1 MKILY
6 STDSD
11 YGDGT
16 HTEHGL
22 VTHIHFQP
30 WDENLNINDVAK
42 KIKNLSNDHKVI
54 LVPFAHLDS
63 KVLNYNIAENL
74 FILLTQEVAKDREIF
89 SAGFWTPKWYIL
101 NNGYFKIQWEVE
113 KGDAEFKFRQY
124 WKSTKHETKNPIE
137 IFEIPKS
144 DGIIHQKDP
153 TAHAIDMQKLYD
165 KEASNYDK
173 HMNETHHF
181 EAQETIVFNFQDHF
195 GKTVLDLAT
204 WTGHTANTFIL
215 FDQVKILIIND
226 ISKNMLTI
234 AKDKLQKT
242 FMKERLLHLW
252 KHLYSSNEN
261 IETEILYEKI
271 GDAKIDTVFISNLL
285 AYMQDKDKL
294 LENVKKILKQWWKLI
309 ILEEYPFL
317 FPKGEDITWFSKW
330 LQKIREDNN
339 WTPEKI
345 INILERSWY
354 KAITQWFTEINEEH
368 NLYWFVFELQ
378 EKKN

>member
-1 MKILY
+1 
-6 STDSD
+6 
-11 YGDGT
+11 
-16 HTEHGL
+16 
-22 VTHIHFQP
+22 
-30 WDENLNINDVAK
+30 
-42 KIKNLSNDHKVI
+42 
-54 LVPFAHLDS
+54 
-63 KVLNYNIAENL
+63 
-74 FILLTQEVAKDREIF
+74 
-89 SAGFWTPKWYIL
+89 
-101 NNGYFKIQWEVE
+101 
-113 KGDAEFKFRQY
+113 
-124 WKSTKHETKNPIE
+124 
-137 IFEIPKS
+137 
-144 DGIIHQKDP
+144 
-153 TAHAIDMQKLYD
+153 
-165 KEASNYDK
+165 
-173 HMNETHHF
+173 
-181 EAQETIVFNFQDHF
+181 
-195 GKTVLDLAT
+195 
-204 WTGHTANTFIL
+204 
-215 FDQVKILIIND
+215 
-226 ISKNMLTI
+226 MLTI